1 MSVCPNN
8 LRVQSQAVISLEF
21 THARTRA
28 HARARAPDFPGDES
42 LAIPMSWRCDSVAPL
57 GGRGKGGGSK
67 MGKVE
72 DYEAAEKL
80 KILKLPKGSAD

>member
-1 MSVCPNN
+1 MSVCHNN
-8 LRVQSQAVISLEF
+8 LRVESQAIISLEL
-21 THARTRA
+21 THARA
-28 HARARAPDFPGDES
+28 HARAPDFPGDES
-42 LAIPMSWRCDSVAPL
+42 LAIPMSWRCDSVAPR

-72 DYEAAEKL
+72 YYEAAERL